1 MAGGKGH
8 GMLCLQGKAW
18 IMLENRG
25 EKVVFYNEILF
36 KKSYTKFLV

>member
-1 MAGGKGH
+1 
-8 GMLCLQGKAW
+8 MLCLQGKVW

-36 KKSYTKFLV
+36 KKSEKPYTKFLV